1 MHYSILGF
9 KNDSKCE
16 VELVKAD
23 TISIKRNLS
32 KTFTFKEPERFI
44 ETLRGHGNVAVY
56 VGKEANGAEETE
68 NWRAY
73 FIEPSDPKRDSYSY
87 DRNILPMGTLA
98 ILEMETEYDLEWALE
113 NMAKAAARYVEVFQQ
128 IHNVVS
134 KIRRIDDDHPY
145 ANTDQFRYMNPEE
158 LEKTLEDVQEVYQKL
173 SVKGDVEL

>member
-1 MHYSILGF
+1 
-9 KNDSKCE
+9 
-16 VELVKAD
+16 
-23 TISIKRNLS
+23 
-32 KTFTFKEPERFI
+32 
-44 ETLRGHGNVAVY
+44 
-56 VGKEANGAEETE
+56 
-68 NWRAY
+68 
-73 FIEPSDPKRDSYSY
+73 
-87 DRNILPMGTLA
+87 MGTLA